1 LTREEIYSLETGKL
15 KVRRIGRRDIATSI
29 VLKESA
35 VTKGSAAMLIAHL
48 AGIKVLVTSDFQGV
62 GLEAGTSYKVSPDI
76 IELGRT
82 PIAVICSG
90 TANTMDVG
98 KTLGV

>member
-1 LTREEIYSLETGKL
+1 MCY
-15 KVRRIGRRDIATSI
+15 
-29 VLKESA
+29 KELA
-35 VTKGSAAMLIAHL
+35 VTKGSAAMVIAHL

-62 GLEAGTSYKVSPDI
+62 GLEADVSYQVSADI
-76 IELGRT
+76 AELGKT

-98 KTLGV
+98 KTLNV